1 MGRLPEEVFLVEQ
14 LREGQ
19 VGFDYPKCASAWDLY
34 LVGKLRLLAKPVRE
48 GEENMDGHASCIF
61 TRTSVAVLPLSPPVW
76 FTLLRSI
83 VPC

>member
-19 VGFDYPKCASAWDLY
+19 VGFEYPKCASAWDLH

-48 GEENMDGHASCIF
+48 GEENMDGACLLHFHPHLRGGSPALPA
-61 TRTSVAVLPLSPPVW
+61 RLVYSV
-76 FTLLRSI
+76 T
-83 VPC
+83 